1 MTPHESRAPRLYVPE
16 PLSTGVEIALE
27 RAQSHYLATV
37 MRLNAGDPVRIF
49 NERDGEWL
57 AHLASARKGVAVRA
71 ERRVAD
77 VQPPPDI
84 DLVFAPLKQLR
95 LDYAVQKA
103 TELGVRRLRPVITER
118 TMVRRVNADRL
129 RANAIEAAEQCNLV
143 FLPEIAEPQ
152 SLEAMLGE
160 WDPGRRAV
168 YCDETAPVSDPV
180 AALGK
185 LRLPVAVLIG
195 PEGGFTSGEQAMLRS
210 LPFVTPISL
219 GPRIIRA
226 DTAAVA
232 ALALIQAVAGDWHS

>member
-1 MTPHESRAPRLYVPE
+1 LYVPE
-16 PLSTGVEIALE
+16 PLSTGIEIALE
-27 RAQSHYLATV
+27 RAQSHYLTTV

-57 AHLASARKGVAVRA
+57 AHLASARKSGAVRA

-118 TMVRRVNADRL
+118 TIVRRVNADRL

-143 FLPEIAEPQ
+143 FLPEIAEPRP
-152 SLEAMLGE
+152 LEAMLGE
-160 WDPGRRAV
+160 WDPARRVV
-168 YCDETAPVSDPV
+168 YCDETAPVADPV

-185 LRLPVAVLIG
+185 LRLPVAILVG
-195 PEGGFTSGEQAMLRS
+195 PEGGFTSGERAMLRS
-210 LPFVTPISL
+210 LPFVTRIAL
-219 GPRIIRA
+219 GPRTIRA